1 MRQESHDEFMIA
13 LRPHYD
19 ALARFSRLITRNSDD
34 ARDLAAET
42 VLTALES
49 FSSLQE
55 LSAFRTWL
63 FRIAHRLAT
72 RHYRRQS
79 RFERFPEAEG
89 PDDLPASSILPD
101 ETTDLTIVREQLEKL
116 PDTFRE
122 TLVLVDVVGFPLDEA
137 ANVLGLTVGGVKA
150 RLFRARSELARR
162 LGVDRTAQERR

>member
-1 MRQESHDEFMIA
+1 MKGESHDEFMIA

-19 ALARFSRLITRNSDD
+19 ALARFSRLITRNADD

-42 VLTALES
+42 VLTALEA

-55 LSAFRTWL
+55 HHAFRTWL

-79 RFERFPEAEG
+79 RFERFPETEG
-89 PDDLPASSILPD
+89 PDDIPASSILPD
-101 ETTDLTIVREQLEKL
+101 EITDLAIVREHLEKL
-116 PDTFRE
+116 PDTYRE
-122 TLVLVDVVGFPLDEA
+122 ILVLVDVVGFPLDEA
-137 ANVLGLTVGGVKA
+137 ATVLSLTVGGVKA

-162 LGVDRTAQERR
+162 LGVDRTAHERR